1 MSLFEMKMND
11 ADIKNLSYGFYEWL
25 DGNDLAGD
33 EYEKHNQ
40 PSLFNDYAEYLMNEE
55 GMEKVEMLKN
65 MYAVVQYYG
74 DEDYLF
80 QNWYEEFRDVEI
92 PPPCEMCQ
100 KPECDGKIGNYWLC
114 SAEEEEKENVCSLGH
129 KDGEF
134 GCSLC
139 AEEEEDNG
147 FGTAYHDGS
156 GYADCDSGNTGYR
169 TCKELEDKSK
179 WCSECVYLNP
189 E

>member
-100 KPECDGKIGNYWLC
+100 NPECDGKIGNYWLC
-114 SAEEEEKENVCSLGH
+114 SAEEEEQQNVCSLGH

-139 AEEEEDNG
+139 
-147 FGTAYHDGS
+147 
-156 GYADCDSGNTGYR
+156 
-169 TCKELEDKSK
+169 SK
-179 WCSECVYLNP
+179 
-189 E
+189 